1 MRNKEVGSLISLDDA
16 VTARL
21 KYQGEHFEILVD
33 PIKAQEFKEGNDVKD
48 FLATNF
54 IFKDADKGD
63 KASPESLKKIFG
75 TDNVDEISKIIVK
88 KGEIHLTTEQRRAMM
103 ENKKSQIISYISRH
117 AINPQTGH
125 PHPPQRIQTA
135 LEEAR
140 VSIDMYKRPEDQIKQ
155 IIHALAP
162 ILPIKIE
169 NRKIGVKVTAEY
181 VPRVMGSAK
190 TLGNIIKEEWG
201 KDGSWMFVIEIPAG
215 LQDDL
220 FNKLNSATKGNV
232 ETKIMD

>member
-1 MRNKEVGSLISLDDA
+1 MISLDDA
-16 VTARL
+16 VTAKY

-33 PIKAQEFKEGNDVKD
+33 PKKAQEFKGGNEVDD

-63 KASPESLKKIFG
+63 KASPESLKKAFG
-75 TDNVDEISKIIVK
+75 TDNVNEISKIILK
-88 KGEIHLTTEQRRAMM
+88 KGEIHLTTDQRRAMIQ
-103 ENKKSQIISYISRH
+103 NKRAQIVSYISRH

-125 PHPPQRIQTA
+125 PHPPQRIETA

-140 VSIDMYKRPEDQIKQ
+140 VQVDMYKRTEDQIKQ

-162 ILPIKIE
+162 I
-169 NRKIGVKVTAEY
+169 NRRIVVKVPAEHA
-181 VPRVMGSAK
+181 PKTMGFAK
-190 TLGNIIKEEWG
+190 NLGTIIKEEWG
-201 KDGSWMFVIEIPAG
+201 RDGSWMFVIEIPAG

-220 FNKLNSATKGNV
+220 FSKLNSATKGNV
-232 ETKIMD
+232 ETKIMDK